1 VILEAT
7 VAMISHHWTAMVL
20 ETWLQCYSLHEVF
33 RRPHE
38 VVDMA
43 GE

>member
-20 ETWLQCYSLHEVF
+20 ETWLPCHRLHELFRSLHEII
-33 RRPHE
+33 
-38 VVDMA
+38 DIT